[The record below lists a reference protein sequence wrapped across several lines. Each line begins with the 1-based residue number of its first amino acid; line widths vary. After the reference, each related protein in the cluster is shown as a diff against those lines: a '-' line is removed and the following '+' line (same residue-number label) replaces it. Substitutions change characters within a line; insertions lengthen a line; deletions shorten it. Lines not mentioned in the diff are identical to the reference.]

1 MLATNIS
8 GNSRPAHG
16 LVYIG
21 AYPYKGV
28 QHIVLP
34 LAWLG
39 FQVTLTEDNYKKAEL
54 QWITA
59 LEANVRDFI
68 VHRSSDGNTYQT
80 ISPSIL
86 GKNSFGKN
94 TYAFRH
100 EMPLIGVSYYR
111 VLENDNDGQQ
121 SFSLVR
127 SVNNLAVVIDFKV
140 FPNPVKSKSA
150 INILTNWDKVFDFSV
165 SDVMGKTVFQHNQV
179 LGTNA
184 EINGLSLTSDDYI
197 YECRTSTGI
206 RTGKLVVTEQ

>member
-28 QHIVLP
+28 QDIVLP

-80 ISPSIL
+80 ISPAIL

-94 TYAFRH
+94 TYAFRD
-100 EMPLIGVSYYR
+100 EMPLISASYCR

-184 EINGLSLTSDDYI
+184 EINGLSLTSGDYI
-197 YECRTSTGI
+197 YECR
-206 RTGKLVVTEQ
+206 RRE

>member
-1 MLATNIS
+1 M
-8 GNSRPAHG
+8 
-16 LVYIG
+16 G

-28 QHIVLP
+28 QDIVLP

-80 ISPSIL
+80 ISPAIL

-127 SVNNLAVVIDFKV
+127 SVNNLAAVVDFKV

-184 EINGLSLTSDDYI
+184 EINGLSLTSGDYI

-206 RTGKLVVTEQ
+206 RTGKLVVTKQ

>member
-1 MLATNIS
+1 MLATDIA

-28 QHIVLP
+28 QDIVLP

-127 SVNNLAVVIDFKV
+127 SVNNLAAAVDFKV
-140 FPNPVKSKSA
+140 FPNPVKSKPA

-184 EINGLSLTSDDYI
+184 EINGLSLTSGDYI

-206 RTGKLVVTEQ
+206 RTGKLVVVE

>member
-28 QHIVLP
+28 QDIVLP

-206 RTGKLVVTEQ
+206 RTGKLVVVE

>member
-1 MLATNIS
+1 M
-8 GNSRPAHG
+8 
-16 LVYIG
+16 G

-28 QHIVLP
+28 QDIVLP

-80 ISPSIL
+80 ISPAIL

-94 TYAFRH
+94 TYAFRD

-127 SVNNLAVVIDFKV
+127 SVNNLAAVVDFKV

-184 EINGLSLTSDDYI
+184 EINGLSLTSGDYI
-197 YECRTSTGI
+197 YDCRTSTGI
-206 RTGKLVVTEQ
+206 RTGKLVVTKQ